1 MYPPLQTRRKVL
13 ATAFIRALKDP
24 FPAARIASI
33 NSMAATHPFYS
44 TADMATKLLPAL
56 CAMTLDKEKE
66 VRDHVFKTLHLF
78 LDKLERIS
86 EDPEAAQEQEKTEGT

>member
-1 MYPPLQTRRKVL
+1 
-13 ATAFIRALKDP
+13 
-24 FPAARIASI
+24 
-33 NSMAATHPFYS
+33 MAATHPFYS

-86 EDPEAAQEQEKTEGT
+86 DDPEAAEEQEKTEGTLGLGVPQILIAYALDNCATSLRM